1 MDLIH
6 LFSREWKWTIKKAF
20 DTRNCGNITRTL
32 NKNGLTNAAEIKCE
46 LYALKN
52 RKVSGMEGYKGQ
64 YCDAISV
71 IM

>member
-1 MDLIH
+1 MDY
-6 LFSREWKWTIKKAF
+6 KKAF

-32 NKNGLTNAAEIKCE
+32 NKNGRTNAAEIKCE

>member
-1 MDLIH
+1 MDY
-6 LFSREWKWTIKKAF
+6 KKAF

-52 RKVSGMEGYKGQ
+52 RKVSGMEG
-64 YCDAISV
+64 
-71 IM
+71 